1 MTFIFFYFLVH
12 LFLCVGVKTES
23 RKYKNIYKKVTLVV
37 ISSVSMQPQ
46 QQESIQLKTPVILNR
61 LEDANWTQMKES
73 VQ

>member
-1 MTFIFFYFLVH
+1 M
-12 LFLCVGVKTES
+12 TES
-23 RKYKNIYKKVTLVV
+23 RKYKNIYKKVTPVV

-61 LEDANWTQMKES
+61 LEDANWTQTKES